1 MESVKEEIEKL
12 KKEKKAVILAHYYVP
27 GEVQEIADYIG
38 DSYFLSKKARETD
51 AEVILFAGVSFMGE
65 SAKILNPERIVLLP
79 DPQADCPMAHMALP
93 EKIQEMRNRYE
104 DLAVVCYINSSA
116 RLKTMSDVCV
126 TSSNAVDIVR
136 KLPNRNIFFVP
147 DGNLGAYVAAQIPE
161 KNVIL
166 NNGYCPVHREI
177 TREDVEKARK
187 DHPAALVLVHPE
199 CTAEVV
205 RRADFVGST
214 SEIINFAC
222 QSEKKEFLIGT
233 EEGVMWELE
242 RKCSGKIFYP
252 VKSGQCCQDMKK
264 VTLEKVREAMKEE
277 KYQVILDEE
286 TARKA
291 RLPLDKMLELGK

>member
-136 KLPNRNIFFVP
+136 KLPNRNIFFIIIKCSIIRY
-147 DGNLGAYVAAQIPE
+147 AYIT
-161 KNVIL
+161 ISTST
-166 NNGYCPVHREI
+166 RSI
-177 TREDVEKARK
+177 TRTK
-187 DHPAALVLVHPE
+187 DRTRYIKVIMTLSIY
-199 CTAEVV
+199 
-205 RRADFVGST
+205 FN
-214 SEIINFAC
+214 INTF
-222 QSEKKEFLIGT
+222 SNTNK
-233 EEGVMWELE
+233 
-242 RKCSGKIFYP
+242 
-252 VKSGQCCQDMKK
+252 
-264 VTLEKVREAMKEE
+264 
-277 KYQVILDEE
+277 
-286 TARKA
+286 
-291 RLPLDKMLELGK
+291 